1 MNRNSKIVKM
11 HNETQ
16 VAPQA
21 PQAPQYPE
29 LFTDPEVA
37 DYGEVISTTEQGQV
51 FVLKDDTVYLFQPVA
66 TRHFNH
72 EEYYYNKVE
81 FK

>member
-1 MNRNSKIVKM
+1 MNRNSKVVNFNK
-11 HNETQ
+11 ET
-16 VAPQA
+16 PT
-21 PQAPQYPE
+21 PTSQAPQYPE

-51 FVLKDDTVYLFQPVA
+51 FVLKDDKMYLFQPVA
-66 TRHFNH
+66 THHSNK

>member
-1 MNRNSKIVKM
+1 MNQNKKVVKIPTGTNTP
-11 HNETQ
+11 NEQ
-16 VAPQA
+16 VPQ
-21 PQAPQYPE
+21 PKFPE

-51 FVLKDDTVYLFQPVA
+51 FVLKDNKMYLFQPVA
-66 TRHFNH
+66 TRHTNH
-72 EEYYYNKVE
+72 EEYYYQRVD

>member
-1 MNRNSKIVKM
+1 MNRNSKVVNLNK
-11 HNETQ
+11 ETP
-16 VAPQA
+16 VE

-51 FVLKDDTVYLFQPVA
+51 FVLKDDKMYLFQPVA

>member
-1 MNRNSKIVKM
+1 MNRNSKVVNMNK
-11 HNETQ
+11 E
-16 VAPQA
+16 PQLEA
-21 PQAPQYPE
+21 KVQYPE

-51 FVLKDDTVYLFQPVA
+51 FVLKDEKMYLFQPVA
-66 TRHFNH
+66 TKHFNK

>member
-1 MNRNSKIVKM
+1 MNRNSKIVNMNK
-11 HNETQ
+11 EEL
-16 VAPQA
+16 QA
-21 PQAPQYPE
+21 KTQYPE

-51 FVLKDDTVYLFQPVA
+51 FVLKDDKMYLFQPVA

>member
-1 MNRNSKIVKM
+1 MNRNSKIVNMNK
-11 HNETQ
+11 ETS
-16 VAPQA
+16 VA

-51 FVLKDDTVYLFQPVA
+51 FVLKDEKMYLFQPVA
-66 TRHFNH
+66 TKHHNK

>member
-1 MNRNSKIVKM
+1 MNRNSKIVNMNK
-11 HNETQ
+11 ETP
-16 VAPQA
+16 VVPQT
-21 PQAPQYPE
+21 PQYPE

-37 DYGEVISTTEQGQV
+37 DYGEVIATTEQGQV
-51 FVLKDDTVYLFQPVA
+51 FVLKDDKMYLFQPVA
-66 TRHFNH
+66 TKHRNK